1 MAIHQNLKE
10 LRSDRNLTQEQVAA
24 QLNVTR
30 QTISSYESGRTRP
43 DVDTLAR
50 LAQLYG
56 VSLEDILYGQNT
68 MVSRTRWLRLCQ
80 WGTVGLSVVLVL
92 LRSVLMCINN
102 RLFPLANGVVA
113 DQTVMETHFKI
124 SNLWESLDG
133 LALAVALIGF
143 LLLLCLELTWK
154 PPISLKMRG
163 ILLAALTA
171 GLLAVSVPFALTDP
185 VFSMTDYVI
194 TPLLIF
200 SRLLLVEAIALSAS
214 LLRRKNHSQKAAPQ
228 Q

>member
-10 LRSDRNLTQEQVAA
+10 LRSARNLTQEQVAA

-56 VSLEDILYGQNT
+56 VSLEDILYGQST

-80 WGTVGLSVVLVL
+80 WGTVGLLAALML
-92 LRSVLMCINN
+92 LRSVLMCANN
-102 RLFPLANGVVA
+102 RLFPLTNGAAA
-113 DQTVMETHFKI
+113 DQTVMETHFRI
-124 SNLWESLDG
+124 SMLWESLEG
-133 LALAVALIGF
+133 LALSVSLIGF

-154 PPISLKMRG
+154 PSISLKRRG
-163 ILLAALTA
+163 VLLAWLAAALLVT
-171 GLLAVSVPFALTDP
+171 SVPVALADP
-185 VFSMTDYVI
+185 IFSLADYLI
-194 TPLLIF
+194 TPFLIV
-200 SRLLLVEAIALSAS
+200 SRFLFVQAIALSAS
-214 LLRRKNHSQKAAPQ
+214 LLGKRTQPPKAAL
-228 Q
+228 